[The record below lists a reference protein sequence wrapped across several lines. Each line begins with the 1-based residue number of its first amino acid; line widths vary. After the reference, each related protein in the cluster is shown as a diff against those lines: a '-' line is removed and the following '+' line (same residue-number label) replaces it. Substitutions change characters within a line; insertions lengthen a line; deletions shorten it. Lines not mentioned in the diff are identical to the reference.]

1 MDHEDETETG
11 IKQRRLLFMFRM
23 HVVYAVQ
30 QQTLIEWRLPCFSN
44 DALGQREGDP
54 AAGGCFG

>member
-1 MDHEDETETG
+1 MDHEDETETPP
-11 IKQRRLLFMFRM
+11 LEFRM
-23 HVVYAVQ
+23 HVVCAVQ
-30 QQTLIEWRLPCFSN
+30 QQTLIEWRFPCFSN